1 MKINYNNNGNFNW
14 DKESAQKELL
24 EYMLQEYLANEP
36 DNASLIANALK
47 PEKMEEN
54 NNQSSRKFG
63 RVTYGNIL
71 TQGFNSLKTIKVSEI
86 DEITS
91 LSKETRRL
99 LLVVDEDLTLK
110 QLTDE
115 KTRAKV
121 LGITGN
127 VRSLENKKLGDK
139 DTPKD
144 YFVYGPR
151 TKKELKL
158 GSGKQLMN
166 DILEGEGVSEA
177 NKPIPD
183 TKTTKKKA
191 TWKSWTLDE
200 DKFKVNNPYDTGS
213 QITIQ
218 ELKVATLKDMGYSQ
232 INFTPTYTRS
242 KTSSRRKGDFKQ
254 IDRPK
259 KLGPDRNLLESKTGT
274 QPQKEAALRDWESK
288 PYMGNDKQQNGI
300 VLRRFSAQIKVAINL
315 QIILQEL
322 TEYES
327 IGIDEEGKAIETD
340 EDEKTGRVELID
352 WSEKVD
358 AKTNEAKPHK
368 LMVAFSNLK
377 DQKIN
382 EDSNKLKEVSEEY
395 KKLLEIDAK
404 IDNLYDAKINLD
416 KPKENKELTEVVE
429 LFRNQDIQRS
439 PNLKRAFKLKSEDL
453 LDLAFKEMDEKFE
466 IRLDSVEK
474 RYKSYL
480 EALETRLK
488 NYISKY
494 KKEEKKLINDKKE
507 HGDAAVSS
515 EESEEFKESNL
526 KRFKTNK
533 TAKSIYEDMED
544 FVKKFFKENV
554 ENLFKVFSYSIQV
567 EKIEA
572 TKIVEGKPKTNTT
585 FKVKVI
591 EAREI
596 TTITVSKGITQ
607 QDKKEGRSRTIVKP
621 MSENDKRDL
630 SLFFKL
636 LQKRYRKLNNIIQ

>member
-71 TQGFNSLKTIKVSEI
+71 TQGFNSLKTLKVSEI

-127 VRSLENKKLGDK
+127 VRSLEDKKLGDE
-139 DTPKD
+139 DTTPKG
-144 YFVYGPR
+144 YGG
-151 TKKELKL
+151 KK
-158 GSGKQLMN
+158 LMN
-166 DILEGEGVSEA
+166 VILEGEGVSET

-200 DKFKVNNPYDTGS
+200 NKFEVNNPYDTGS

-242 KTSSRRKGDFKQ
+242 KTSSRRKGNFKQ

-300 VLRRFSAQIKVAINL
+300 VLRRFSAQIKVARNL

-327 IGIDEEGKAIETD
+327 KGTDEEGKAIETD

-404 IDNLYDAKINLD
+404 LNNLYDAKINLD
-416 KPKENKELTEVVE
+416 KPKENKELNEVVE
-429 LFRNQDIQRS
+429 LFRNQDIKRS
-439 PNLKRAFKLKSEDL
+439 PKLVQAFKLKSQDL
-453 LDLAFKEMDEKFE
+453 LDLALKDMDSKFKT
-466 IRLDSVEK
+466 RLNTVEK

-480 EALETRLK
+480 EALETELK

-494 KKEEKKLINDKKE
+494 KKYEKKLIDDKKE

-596 TTITVSKGITQ
+596 TTITASKGITQ
-607 QDKKEGRSRTIVKP
+607 QKEKEGRSRTAVKP
-621 MSENDKRDL
+621 MSENDKKDL

-636 LQKRYRKLNNIIQ
+636 LQKRYRKLNKIIQ

>member
-36 DNASLIANALK
+36 DNADLIANALK

-54 NNQSSRKFG
+54 NNRSSRKFG

-71 TQGFNSLKTIKVSEI
+71 TQGFNSLNTLKVSEI

-91 LSKETRRL
+91 LSKETRKL

-110 QLTDE
+110 QLTNE

-127 VRSLENKKLGDK
+127 VRSLEDKKLGDE

-144 YFVYGPR
+144 AGFDFGPR

-158 GSGKQLMN
+158 GGGKKLMN
-166 DILEGEGVSEA
+166 DILEGEGVSYR

-183 TKTTKKKA
+183 TKTTKKKS
-191 TWKSWTLDE
+191 TWASWTLDE
-200 DKFKVNNPYDTGS
+200 DKFKVNNPYETGS

-242 KTSSRRKGDFKQ
+242 KTNLRRKGNFGNKWNTS
-254 IDRPK
+254 K
-259 KLGPDRNLLESKTGT
+259 KVGPDRNLLESKTGT
-274 QPQKEAALRDWESK
+274 QPQRIAALKDWESK
-288 PYMGNDKQQNGI
+288 PYKGNDKQPNGI
-300 VLRRFSAQIKVAINL
+300 VLRRFSVQIKVARNL

-327 IGIDEEGKAIETD
+327 KGTDEEGKATETD
-340 EDEKTGRVELID
+340 KDKKTGKVELINFN
-352 WSEKVD
+352 EKIM
-358 AKTNEAKPHK
+358 NS
-368 LMVAFSNLK
+368 FSDLK
-377 DQKIN
+377 SKGLE
-382 EDSNKLKEVSEEY
+382 EDSNKLKEVAEDYE
-395 KKLLEIDAK
+395 KLLEINAK

-416 KPKENKELTEVVE
+416 KPKENKELNEVIE
-429 LFRNQDIQRS
+429 LFRNQDIKRS
-439 PNLKRAFKLKSEDL
+439 PKIIQAFKLKSEDL
-453 LDLAFKEMDEKFE
+453 LDLALKDMDRKFKT
-466 IRLDSVEK
+466 RLNTVEK
-474 RYKSYL
+474 KYKSNL
-480 EALETRLK
+480 EALESELK
-488 NYISKY
+488 RYISRY
-494 KKEEKKLINDKKE
+494 EKEEKKLIKDKKE
-507 HGDAAVSS
+507 YGDDAISS
-515 EESEEFKESNL
+515 EESEEFKESNI
-526 KRFKTNK
+526 KRLKTNK
-533 TAKSIYEDMED
+533 TAKNIYEDMEG

-572 TKIVEGKPKTNTT
+572 TKIVEEKPKTNTT

-607 QDKKEGRSRTIVKP
+607 QKEKEGRSRTTVKP
-621 MSENDKRDL
+621 MSEDAKRDL

-636 LQKRYRKLNNIIQ
+636 LQKRYRKLNTIIQ